1 MNACSPRSR
10 FQLSQ
15 IGLGLKRKKK
25 KSFTY
30 LKPQK
35 ERKITAG
42 PSRRESPEPKEQ
54 RPALQHRAYP
64 AHLPASCM
72 RSGARQVWGRQ
83 ALGVQAAAHSPAQPQ
98 GTEQGQGPHQLPQ
111 ELPKA
116 VPSGLAPWRTTQLSQ
131 PHLCQ
136 MVKVTVIFF

>member
-25 KSFTY
+25 IASPI

-35 ERKITAG
+35 ERKFTAG
-42 PSRRESPEPKEQ
+42 PSGRESPEPKEQ

-83 ALGVQAAAHSPAQPQ
+83 VLGVQAAAHSPAQGDRAGPGATPAAAGAPQ
-98 GTEQGQGPHQLPQ
+98 GCSLWAGPVEDHAIIPT
-111 ELPKA
+111 PP
-116 VPSGLAPWRTTQLSQ
+116 VPNGESDSN
-131 PHLCQ
+131 
-136 MVKVTVIFF
+136 FF